1 MLLLILANGHAVGI
15 VRQNV
20 RGHQDRVS
28 EKPCVRRQAFREFF
42 LVRVAALQK
51 AHGAARQ
58 KEPRQ
63 LGHFRNVGLN
73 EKRGFFR
80 VQADREEID
89 RHVERRL
96 AEALFVA
103 DGRQRV
109 QIGNEVKRVFA
120 FALKRDV
127 LAVRAEIVS
136 PVRIS
141 GRLNA

>member
-1 MLLLILANGHAVGI
+1 M
-15 VRQNV
+15 
-20 RGHQDRVS
+20 
-28 EKPCVRRQAFREFF
+28 F
-42 LVRVAALQK
+42 LS

-96 AEALFVA
+96 TEALFVA

-109 QIGNEVKRVFA
+109 QIGDEVKRVFA